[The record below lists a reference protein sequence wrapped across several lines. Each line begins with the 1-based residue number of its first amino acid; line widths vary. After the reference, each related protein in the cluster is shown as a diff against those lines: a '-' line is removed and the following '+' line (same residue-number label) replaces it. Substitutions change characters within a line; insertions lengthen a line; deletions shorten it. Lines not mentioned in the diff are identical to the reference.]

1 MAEDKRLHMECGD
14 CQTRFATEDTFPM
27 DVRKLNKV
35 IKTAKCPTCG
45 VGAKRLYLRSA
56 PRPEAPETPAVAV

>member
-1 MAEDKRLHMECGD
+1 
-14 CQTRFATEDTFPM
+14 
-27 DVRKLNKV
+27 V